1 MEPEQKPREASDLK
15 SSAHRGLG
23 GRAEAQG
30 PLEGTGAGE
39 SLWVSEPYL
48 GHLSTKAASHQAHP
62 HWARGVIL
70 EGKKKKKSP
79 GVRVKK
85 CFPHR
90 LQGN

>member
-39 SLWVSEPYL
+39 SRWVSEP
-48 GHLSTKAASHQAHP
+48 
-62 HWARGVIL
+62 
-70 EGKKKKKSP
+70 
-79 GVRVKK
+79 
-85 CFPHR
+85 
-90 LQGN
+90 